1 VSGILRSGRLHLA
14 LRLVVG
20 LYFVYASLDKIADPA
35 AFARIVYQWQVLG
48 PIPSNLLAVVLPW
61 VELLAGG
68 LLIVGAWTREASG
81 VVAVLL
87 VVFLV
92 AAGLVLARGIDV
104 DNCGCTSVTAT
115 EAETG
120 WPPAWMRGV
129 GWYLVTRNLLLLA
142 GALVLFSATPR
153 ATAREAAPADAAGAE
168 SSAT

>member
-1 VSGILRSGRLHLA
+1 VRGILRSGRLHLT
-14 LRLVVG
+14 LRLVIG

-48 PIPSNLLAVVLPW
+48 PIPSNLVAVVLPW
-61 VELLAGG
+61 VELLVGT
-68 LLIVGAWTREASG
+68 LLIVGAWTREAAG

-115 EAETG
+115 ATDTG
-120 WPPAWMRGV
+120 WPPVWMRGV
-129 GWYLVTRNLLLLA
+129 GWYLVTRNLILLA
-142 GALVLFSATPR
+142 GALVLFSVTPR
-153 ATAREAAPADAAGAE
+153 AAAPDAGAVETAGVE
-168 SSAT
+168 SSS